1 MGDLN
6 KYKKLLWSMG
16 VAVLLA
22 MILFTGCQSDEK
34 SESAPASAATNTKAA
49 ATTAES
55 TDVDM
60 TAFIK
65 EFDAS
70 ETSALRKYK
79 GEYVQLDGYVNKF
92 KAASAAGTFA
102 VIVATQEAGND
113 AADPYPGTAIECLF
127 NKADIPM
134 LTKGE
139 SVTVKGQV
147 DDMAMDRISLKNCS
161 VVK

>member
-6 KYKKLLWSMG
+6 KYGKLLWSMG
-16 VAVLLA
+16 FVMLFA
-22 MILFTGCQSDEK
+22 MILATGCQSDEK
-34 SESAPASAATNTKAA
+34 TDSTSSSVSANAKP
-49 ATTAES
+49 ATTTTES
-55 TDVDM
+55 TEVDLS
-60 TAFIK
+60 AFIK

-70 ETSALRKYK
+70 ETAALNKYK
-79 GEYVQLDGYVNKF
+79 GKYVQLNGYVNKF

-113 AADPYPGTAIECLF
+113 AADPYPGTAVECLF
-127 NKADIPM
+127 NKADVPA
-134 LTKGE
+134 LTKGQ

-147 DDMAMDRISLKNCS
+147 DNEAMDRISLKNCS